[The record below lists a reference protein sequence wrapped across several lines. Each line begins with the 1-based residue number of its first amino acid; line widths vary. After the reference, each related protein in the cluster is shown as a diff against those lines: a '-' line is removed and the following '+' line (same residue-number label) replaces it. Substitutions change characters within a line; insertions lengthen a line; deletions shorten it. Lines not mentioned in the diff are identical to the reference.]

1 MNSTELYHQI
11 LNLFPTNQTYNGD
24 YREELRS
31 TLKSYQNL
39 ISSSSLFSS
48 TTIERLRGFCN
59 AINDIILFTYKGM
72 HSKAYLRLRNQ
83 LDGYIRNSKVII
95 SPIVSEINLQ
105 LVSVKDTFYRMRYM
119 QEFERSKA
127 QVEDLFHIPLNL
139 RGYVKTQRYS
149 YPGYPCLYLASS
161 VYGCWEELGRPNFK
175 EQMISKV
182 VAKKSFNLFDLRI
195 PSIDEWSYNANYWV
209 LLFPLIIACMFP
221 VKDENSVFKTEYI
234 LPQLLT
240 EWVIIRRQNNNKI
253 SSTDGILPILGI
265 IYTSSHRN
273 NDFPFS
279 SEKLDNL
286 AIPVINSLEGNYCS
300 ELSEMFHLSK
310 PTYYEIEELLESCT
324 PCTFVYDENIQTMY
338 EFSIFG
344 KMEDFLRKKDVYKVK
359 NKLHKIR

>member
-1 MNSTELYHQI
+1 MNLTELYNQI
-11 LNLFPTNQTYNGD
+11 LNLFPTNQTYNGN

-83 LDGYIRNSKVII
+83 LDGYIRNNKVII

-105 LVSVKDTFYRMRYM
+105 LVSENDIFYRMRYM

-182 VAKKSFNLFDLRI
+182 VAQRSFNLFDLRI
-195 PSIDEWSYNANYWV
+195 PSIEEWSNNANYWV

-221 VKDENSVFKTEYI
+221 FKDENCIFKTEYI

-240 EWVIIRRQNNNKI
+240 EWVIIRRQNNNKN
-253 SSTDGILPILGI
+253 SNTDGILPILGI

-286 AIPVINSLEGNYCS
+286 AIPVINSLKGNYCS

-324 PCTFVYDENIQTMY
+324 PCTFVYDENIQPMY

-344 KMEDFLRKKDVYKVK
+344 EMEDFLRKKDVYKVK
-359 NKLHKIR
+359 NK